1 MSRVIRSIAHPWRS
15 YERHR
20 TFFALTIGALLA
32 FVLTTGTTP
41 RCYAD
46 DASAQAL
53 QLSDRAFAMLNS
65 INATASANK
74 PGPIL
79 APVAALA
86 GDAQALSTALDAHD
100 NATAG
105 SAMTAVLSDR
115 DRIEAAAKIAGG
127 RYPEEW
133 ESVREKIAALEK
145 TVPTAR
151 HSIESGGTSSV
162 GASSPTVSTAPPAGE
177 KIPAAPQ
184 VAIGSRVFRGGS
196 VRVKGYLEGTDL
208 KSAGIFDGDE
218 KSKDIDVASTP
229 GEQRVNFDFSIEQ
242 PTPSQSIR
250 VTDAYGRE
258 ARAMV
263 SPNPAGVGS
272 MKGDEELI
280 EVEPAAGA
288 SSGVAIGP
296 APDDRLASAGP
307 AARNNTAEIPSS
319 TDAHSPSRRHI
330 EEGRSLAPLTNVQI
344 NVIDA
349 EELMAA
355 PGMVEVV
362 GQIAGPAVRRA
373 GVFVNG
379 RLAKAIPVSAGGY
392 SAFDVTFPMPAGSDA
407 RIRAYG
413 NGDNF
418 VEASIDTV
426 DGSGGMTQYH
436 NAPGYA
442 YPPSYYPPNPYA
454 YANPYAPGVNPYA
467 PYPYGYPPGYGP
479 PPYGTPYYG
488 TTPPPA
494 NRPWYNRFLH

>member
-1 MSRVIRSIAHPWRS
+1 MITSIAHQWRVCA
-15 YERHR
+15 RHR
-20 TFFALTIGALLA
+20 RFFTLTIGALLV
-32 FVLTTGTTP
+32 FLLTAVATRP
-41 RCYAD
+41 CYAD

-65 INATASANK
+65 LNATATSGK

-79 APVAALA
+79 TPAANLA

-100 NATAG
+100 SAAAG
-105 SAMTAVLSDR
+105 SAMTAVLGDR

-133 ESVREKIAALEK
+133 DSIREKIAALEK
-145 TVPTAR
+145 AVPTDR
-151 HSIESGGTSSV
+151 RSIRGGGTVSMH
-162 GASSPTVSTAPPAGE
+162 ASSPTASVAPPAGE
-177 KIPAAPQ
+177 KMPGAPQ
-184 VAIGSRVFRGGS
+184 VAIGSRVFKGGG
-196 VRVKGYLEGTDL
+196 VRVRGYLEGTDL

-218 KSKDIDVASTP
+218 KTKDIDVASTP

-242 PTPSQSIR
+242 PSASQSIR

-258 ARAMV
+258 ASAMIA
-263 SPNPAGVGS
+263 PNQASVGVL
-272 MKGDEELI
+272 KGDEELI
-280 EVEPAAGA
+280 EVEPSASA
-288 SSGVAIGP
+288 SSGITSSAGP
-296 APDDRLASAGP
+296 EERLASSGP
-307 AARNNTAEIPSS
+307 AVRNNTAEIPSS
-319 TDAHSPSRRHI
+319 TDARSPSRRHI
-330 EEGRSLAPLTNVQI
+330 EENSSLAPLTNVQI
-344 NVIDA
+344 NVIDS

-362 GQIAGPAVRRA
+362 GQISGPGVRRA
-373 GVFVNG
+373 GVFVNE
-379 RLAKAIPVSAGGY
+379 RLVKSIPISTGGY

-413 NGDNF
+413 NGNNF

-426 DGSGGMTQYH
+426 GGGAGMTEYR
-436 NAPGYA
+436 NAPVYA
-442 YPPSYYPPNPYA
+442 YPPNPYA

-494 NRPWYNRFLH
+494 NKPWYNRFLH